1 MTLEARKTGV
11 PRFAQ
16 VQQPQPSEAKDSLLK
31 EDPPLVRTLQGTPVW
46 PPPVWLMRQA
56 GRYLPEY
63 RALRARAADFLA
75 FCTTPALATE
85 ATLQP
90 VRRFGL
96 DGAILFSDI
105 LVLPWALGRPVAFA
119 EGKGPVLAPLRSLH
133 EVEALDPGR
142 LPAAIVPVLET
153 IRAVRSE
160 LPPTAALIG
169 FAGAPFTLACYLVD
183 GCGGDF
189 LATRRMARENP
200 SLFGSLIERLTEA
213 AIPYLAAQV
222 EAGAQALMLFD
233 SWAGLLPPSLFR
245 RLVIEPTARIAAAI
259 KERYPH
265 VPLIGFPRLAGL
277 MLAPYAMSAGVDAV
291 GLDTTAEP
299 TLAADAV
306 PPSVALQGNLDPLA
320 LLAGGPGMLDEAIG
334 IASALRG
341 RAHVFNLGHGVLP
354 ETPPAHVADLVRGLR
369 AL

>member
-1 MTLEARKTGV
+1 M
-11 PRFAQ
+11 
-16 VQQPQPSEAKDSLLK
+16 K
-31 EDPPLVRTLQGTPVW
+31 ESPALVRALLGTPLW

-63 RALRARAADFLA
+63 RALRARAADFLT
-75 FCTTPALATE
+75 FCTTPELATE

-119 EGKGPVLAPLRSLH
+119 EGKGPVLPPLRSLR

-142 LPAAIVPVLET
+142 LPGAIRPVLET
-153 IRAVRSE
+153 IHAVRSK
-160 LPPTAALIG
+160 LPPTVALIG
-169 FAGAPFTLACYLVD
+169 FTGAPFTLACYLID
-183 GCGGDF
+183 GSGGDF

-200 SLFGSLIERLTEA
+200 LLLGSLIERLAEA

-233 SWAGLLPPSLFR
+233 SWAGLLPPVLFR
-245 RLVIEPTARIAAAI
+245 RLVIEPTMRIAAAL

-277 MLAPYAMSAGVDAV
+277 MLGPYATGAGVDAV

-299 TLAADAV
+299 TLAAAV
-306 PPSVALQGNLDPLA
+306 VPASVALQGNLDPLA
-320 LLAGGPGMLDEAIG
+320 LVAGGPGMLEETIG

-341 RAHVFNLGHGVLP
+341 RAHVFNLGHGVPP
-354 ETPPAHVADLVRGLR
+354 ETPPSHVADLVRGLR
-369 AL
+369 SL